1 MDRRAMLDEQC
12 RTAGVLALYLFGSRA
27 ADGLRAL
34 QGDAVDGSGSDLDVG
49 VVFAGRD
56 ADIAKLPMLQVAL
69 EDAYAPLRIDLVP
82 LQRVDALFQFSAVD
96 GVRVFAA
103 DVYRADLFELVVMR
117 KAAELLPIQRA
128 IERERFGVATS
139 TISRTTTTR

>member
-34 QGDAVDGSGSDLDVG
+34 QGDEVDGSGSDLDVG

-56 ADIAKLPMLQVAL
+56 ADIAKLPILQVAL

-103 DVYRADLFELVVMR
+103 DVDRADLYELVVMR

-128 IERERFGVATS
+128 IERERFGVVTS
-139 TISRTTTTR
+139 